1 MTIGQKTAYELYGS
15 LSGLLRTARALGQH
29 RRDLGATGTSLG
41 VLKALSH
48 GDVRPGDLATALHV
62 VPSVI
67 SRVIAP
73 LEQEGL
79 VERKVDPED
88 RRASL
93 LGLTE
98 RGRSRLA
105 QVQEVLV
112 EQLSQTL
119 ESWSDDEVE
128 QASAVLNRLE
138 AALSGY
144 QQPDAHRRQLD
155 EALTSHSPEPTD
167 RSGESTAAGTP
178 PAPSANDISSTA
190 RDISST
196 AQDVTTTAE
205 KVSA

>member
-1 MTIGQKTAYELYGS
+1 MTIGQKSAYELYGS

-29 RRDLGATGTSLG
+29 RRDFGATGTSLG
-41 VLKALSH
+41 VLKTLSR

-98 RGRSRLA
+98 RGSHRLA
-105 QVQEVLV
+105 QVQQVLV

-128 QASAVLNRLE
+128 QAAAVLNRLE

-144 QQPDAHRRQLD
+144 EQPDAHRRQLD
-155 EALTSHSPEPTD
+155 DALTTSSPEPTD
-167 RSGESTAAGTP
+167 RSDESTAAGTP
-178 PAPSANDISSTA
+178 LAPPVKDISSTA
-190 RDISST
+190 EDI
-196 AQDVTTTAE
+196 TTTAE

>member
-1 MTIGQKTAYELYGS
+1 MPIGHKSAVELYGS
-15 LSGLLRTARALGQH
+15 LSELLRTARALGQH
-29 RRDLGATGTSLG
+29 GREFGATGTPLG
-41 VLKALSH
+41 VLKALRH
-48 GDVRPGDLATALHV
+48 GDVRPGDLATTLHV

-73 LEQEGL
+73 LEQDGL

-98 RGRSRLA
+98 LGSRRLS
-105 QVQEVLV
+105 QVQQVLV

-119 ESWSDDEVE
+119 ESWTDDEVE
-128 QASAVLNRLE
+128 QASVVLNRLE

-144 QQPDAHRRQLD
+144 QQPDVHRRQLHD
-155 EALTSHSPEPTD
+155 ALTSQAGASASASTD
-167 RSGESTAAGTP
+167 QPDESAAAGTT
-178 PAPSANDISSTA
+178 PAPSVKDI
-190 RDISST
+190 
-196 AQDVTTTAE
+196 TTTAE

>member
-1 MTIGQKTAYELYGS
+1 MTIGQKSAVELYGS

-29 RRDLGATGTSLG
+29 TRDFGATGTSLG
-41 VLKALSH
+41 VLKGLRH

-98 RGRSRLA
+98 LGSQRLA
-105 QVQEVLV
+105 QVQQVLV
-112 EQLSQTL
+112 EQLTQTL
-119 ESWSDDEVE
+119 ASWTDDEVE
-128 QASAVLNRLE
+128 QASVVLNRLE
-138 AALSGY
+138 ASLSGY
-144 QQPDAHRRQLD
+144 QQPDSHRRQLHD
-155 EALTSHSPEPTD
+155 ALTSQAGTSRTAASTD
-167 RSGESTAAGTP
+167 RSDESTA
-178 PAPSANDISSTA
+178 PSAPLAPPVKDI
-190 RDISST
+190 
-196 AQDVTTTAE
+196 TTTAE